1 MKVIFLKDVARV
13 GQRGQAKEVNDG
25 YALNF
30 LIPQGLAEQA
40 TPAKLAAWQ
49 ERQKVEQQNAAV
61 REAQWAQAL
70 AKLKGAKVTVSAKGN
85 EKGHLFTKLPVSS
98 IAEVIKK
105 EYGIDLPKD
114 AITVKQQIKDFG
126 ESPAEVHLGN
136 KSVAITVG
144 VVRQG

>member
-1 MKVIFLKDVARV
+1 MKVIFIKDVARV

-40 TPAKLAAWQ
+40 TPAKIAAWD
-49 ERQKVEQQNAAV
+49 ERQKVEAKQVAE
-61 REAQWAQAL
+61 REAGWAQAL

-98 IAEVIKK
+98 IADAIKK
-105 EYGIDLPKD
+105 EHSIDLPKD
-114 AITVKQQIKDFG
+114 AITMKTQIKDFG
-126 ESPAEVHLGN
+126 EFSAEIKLGQ
-136 KSVAITVG
+136 KTVAIIVE
-144 VVRQG
+144 VVKT

>member
-40 TPAKLAAWQ
+40 TPAKLAAWD
-49 ERQKVEQQNAAV
+49 ERQKTEAKQNAD
-61 REAQWAQAL
+61 REAQWAQML
-70 AKLKGAKVTVSAKGN
+70 AKLKGAKVTVRAKGN

-98 IAEVIKK
+98 ITEAIKK
-105 EYGIDLPKD
+105 EHGIDLPKD
-114 AITVKQQIKDFG
+114 AIIVKNQIKDFG
-126 ESPAEVHLGN
+126 ESPAEVRLSN
-136 KSVAITVG
+136 KSVAIIVE
-144 VVRQG
+144 VVKA

>member
-40 TPAKLAAWQ
+40 TVAKLAAWD
-49 ERQKVEQQNAAV
+49 ERQKVEAKQVAE
-61 REAQWAQAL
+61 REAEWAQML
-70 AKLKGAKVTVSAKGN
+70 AKLKGAKVTVRAKGN

-98 IAEVIKK
+98 IAEMIKK
-105 EYGIDLPKD
+105 EHGIDLPKD
-114 AITVKQQIKDFG
+114 AIIVKTQIKDFG
-126 ESPAEVHLGN
+126 ESPAEVRLGH
-136 KSVAITVG
+136 KSVVI
-144 VVRQG
+144 VVEVVKA

>member
-40 TPAKLAAWQ
+40 TAAKLAAWD
-49 ERQKVEQQNAAV
+49 ERQKTEAKQTAE
-61 REAQWAQAL
+61 REAEWTQTL

-85 EKGHLFTKLPVSS
+85 EKGHLFTKLPISL
-98 IAEVIKK
+98 IADAIKR
-105 EYGIDLPKD
+105 EHGIDLPKD

-126 ESPAEVHLGN
+126 ESPAEVRLGH
-136 KSVAITVG
+136 KSIVITVE
-144 VVRQG
+144 VVKA

>member
-40 TPAKLAAWQ
+40 TATKLAAWD
-49 ERQKVEQQNAAV
+49 ERQKIEAKQTAE
-61 REAQWAQAL
+61 REAQWAQML
-70 AKLKGAKVTVSAKGN
+70 AKLKGTKVTVSAKGN

-98 IAEVIKK
+98 IVEMIKK
-105 EYGIDLPKD
+105 EHGIDLSKD
-114 AITVKQQIKDFG
+114 AITVKGQIKDFG
-126 ESPAEVHLGN
+126 ESPAEVRLGN
-136 KSVAITVG
+136 KSVAITVE
-144 VVRQG
+144 VVKA